1 MKGKILKNLETEIT
15 PEMVFERYSK
25 EYGVYNWQEVELVL
39 TDEPWLSFVYGC
51 YISFATDR
59 GGNRWLV
66 KWGNTTDWRHKT
78 PSYAELVEPRFYEY
92 TEDFDI

>member
-1 MKGKILKNLETEIT
+1 MKNKELLKENLIFNRFKKVYPKIYKVN
-15 PEMVFERYSK
+15 VGDR
-25 EYGVYNWQEVELVL
+25 EVELVL
-39 TDEPWLSFVYGC
+39 TNEPWLSFVYGC
-51 YISFATDR
+51 YISLATDR

-66 KWGNTTDWRHKT
+66 KWENTSGWQHET